1 MELTYY
7 VAMSLDGYIAAPGD
21 DLAWLPPLDP
31 AGEDYG
37 YGDFYAGVDAVL
49 LGRRTWE
56 ACRALG
62 DWPYA
67 GKPARVFTRRPPPAD
82 ATPDT
87 VFTGDSPA
95 TVLAALAAGGGR
107 HAFLVG
113 GGELA
118 TACRAHI
125 TQLAVAVI
133 PVLLGAGTPLF
144 APRAAPPRPL
154 RLTRSTQHAGGVVM
168 LWYRADPVP

>member
-21 DLAWLPPLDP
+21 DLAWLPPMDP

-37 YGDFYAGVDAVL
+37 YGAFYAGIDAVL

-56 ACRALG
+56 VCRALG
-62 DWPYA
+62 DWLYA
-67 GKPARVFTRRPPPAD
+67 GKPARVFSRRPPPA
-82 ATPDT
+82 AVTPDT
-87 VFTGDSPA
+87 VFTAQDPA
-95 TVLAALAAGGGR
+95 AVLAALAAGGCR

-118 TACRAHI
+118 SACQAQI
-125 TQLAVAVI
+125 TQYAIAVI
-133 PVLLGAGTPLF
+133 PVLLGDGTPLF
-144 APRAAPPRPL
+144 APRPMTPRPL
-154 RLTRSTQHAGGVVM
+154 RLLRSAQHAGGVVM
-168 LWYRADPVP
+168 LWYRAEPAP